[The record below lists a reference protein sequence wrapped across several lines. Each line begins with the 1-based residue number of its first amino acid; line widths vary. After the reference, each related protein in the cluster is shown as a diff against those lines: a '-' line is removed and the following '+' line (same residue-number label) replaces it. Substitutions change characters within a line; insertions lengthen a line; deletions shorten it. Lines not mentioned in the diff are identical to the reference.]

1 MDEHYIINIDEEEDN
16 VSNRNESNT
25 FDSDDMDKELE
36 KLLVNKSGSSDRFS
50 SSSVDSYIQQVLKT
64 NRILAIG
71 VGGAGSNAINN
82 IVTRGGIIG
91 ATTVAVNT
99 DARHLLSIQA
109 ERKLLLGRELTNGT
123 GAGNDPNIGRAAA
136 EENEEDMRELVRG
149 NDLVFV
155 ACGLGKGTGTGAAP
169 YIAKIAQEEGCL
181 VVSVC
186 TLPFASE
193 GQSKMDAALL
203 GLDELNEHSNTIIV
217 VPNEKLLMYAP
228 DFTLWDAFKLA
239 DDVLINA
246 VVGLTELIVLPARVN
261 VDFADTKKILRRSGP
276 AVIGVGHGKG
286 ENRAIQAIT
295 NALSNPL
302 LDIDINSST
311 GALVNIKA
319 NKNISMTEVDTIT
332 TMITDQINPNAEFVW
347 GCNIDE
353 VIPDDELAVTVVI
366 AEVKSS
372 YLTKTD
378 EISIE
383 ALWRD

>member
-1 MDEHYIINIDEEEDN
+1 MAI
-16 VSNRNESNT
+16 
-25 FDSDDMDKELE
+25 
-36 KLLVNKSGSSDRFS
+36 LLVR
-50 SSSVDSYIQQVLKT
+50 
-64 NRILAIG
+64 
-71 VGGAGSNAINN
+71 VG
-82 IVTRGGIIG
+82 
-91 ATTVAVNT
+91 
-99 DARHLLSIQA
+99 
-109 ERKLLLGRELTNGT
+109 
-123 GAGNDPNIGRAAA
+123 
-136 EENEEDMRELVRG
+136 
-149 NDLVFV
+149 
-155 ACGLGKGTGTGAAP
+155 
-169 YIAKIAQEEGCL
+169 
-181 VVSVC
+181 
-186 TLPFASE
+186 
-193 GQSKMDAALL
+193 
-203 GLDELNEHSNTIIV
+203 ELNEYSNTIII

-276 AVIGVGHGKG
+276 AVIGVGKGKG

-302 LDIDINSST
+302 LDVDIRASS

-332 TMITDQINPNAEFVW
+332 TMITDQIHPKAEFVW

-353 VIPDDELAVTVVI
+353 MMPDDEIAVTVVI
-366 AEVKSS
+366 AEVKSP
-372 YLTKTD
+372 YLSKQE

>member
-1 MDEHYIINIDEEEDN
+1 MDEHYIINLDEEEDN
-16 VSNRNESNT
+16 VSDSDKPNT
-25 FDSDDMDKELE
+25 FDSNDTDKELE
-36 KLLVNKSGSSDRFS
+36 RFLMNQAGPSDRFS
-50 SSSVDSYIQQVLKT
+50 SSEVDSYIQQVLQT

-99 DARHLLSIQA
+99 DARHLLSTQA
-109 ERKLLLGRELTNGT
+109 EQKLLIGRELTNGT

-136 EENEEDMRELVRG
+136 EENEEDIRELVRG

-186 TLPFASE
+186 TLPFSSE
-193 GQSKMDAALL
+193 GQSKMDSAVQ

-276 AVIGVGHGKG
+276 AVIGVGKGKG

-332 TMITDQINPNAEFVW
+332 TMITDQINPKAEFVW

-353 VIPDDELAVTVVI
+353 VIPDDELSVTVVI
-366 AEVKSS
+366 AEVKSP
-372 YLTKTD
+372 YLTKPD
-378 EISIE
+378 DISIE